1 MLRPRADVPTAFA
14 VALTTLLLA
23 RVAAAHIA
31 LDAPKARYAELKE
44 GPCGRGAGDART
56 ANVTTFRSGQTITV
70 KWRETIGHPGHY
82 RISFDPTGTRAFVD
96 PKSFTDVSSAP
107 SVLADGIV
115 DKTGTGSYS
124 QAIKLPDVECTT
136 CTLQLIQV
144 MTDKTPFGDGNDL
157 YYQCADLVLSKGA
170 VEAPP
175 DDVDG
180 GATQASPATTT
191 TPADGCATTTR
202 VAGSAQPPALLALAI
217 ALGVLRRRNRHS
229 GNSAR

>member
-1 MLRPRADVPTAFA
+1 MLRPRAAVPTAFA
-14 VALTTLLLA
+14 VALATFLLA
-23 RVAAAHIA
+23 HGAAAHIA

-56 ANVTTFRSGQTITV
+56 SNVTSFRSGQTITV

-115 DKTGTGSYS
+115 DKVGSGSYS
-124 QAIKLPDVECTT
+124 QEIKLPDVECTT

-170 VEAPP
+170 VEAAPNE
-175 DDVDG
+175 VDAG
-180 GATQASPATTT
+180 TTQDAPATMTPPP
-191 TPADGCATTTR
+191 PADGCATSAR
-202 VAGSAQPPALLALAI
+202 AAGSAQPPAFLALAI
-217 ALGVLRRRNRHS
+217 ALGVLRRRIRL
-229 GNSAR
+229 